1 MTPGL
6 APADALQPEA
16 SQVLATLPGW
26 PPVQVLAA
34 DDHLIVINK
43 PSPLLAVPGRGPDK
57 QDCASARV
65 QAAYPDALVV
75 HRLDMATSGLMVMA
89 RGLAAQRQL
98 SATFAQRLTD
108 KRYQAVVSGLLYP
121 TTSEEWQLIDLPLVL
136 DWPNRPRSIVS
147 AILGKPSQT
156 LWRVLS
162 HDTAKHTTR
171 LELRPITGRSHQLRV
186 HLQALGHPILG
197 DPLYAE
203 ASGLAA
209 APRLLLHATHLT
221 LPHPEHHR
229 AVSWASSPEF

>member
-1 MTPGL
+1 MTPGWS
-6 APADALQPEA
+6 PADAIPTEA
-16 SQVLATLPGW
+16 SEVLATLPGW

-43 PSPLLAVPGRGPDK
+43 PSPLLAVPGRGPDH

-65 QAAYPDALVV
+65 QTAYPDALVV
-75 HRLDMATSGLMVMA
+75 HRLDMATSGLMVFG
-89 RGLAAQRQL
+89 RGPTAQRQL
-98 SATFAQRLTD
+98 SAAFAQRLTH
-108 KRYQAVVSGLLYP
+108 KRYEAMVSGLLHP
-121 TTSEEWQLIDLPLVL
+121 ATSEDWQLIDLPLIL

-147 AILGKPSQT
+147 ATLGKPSQT

-162 HDTAKHTTR
+162 HDTIKHTTR

-221 LPHPEHHR
+221 LPHPEHR
-229 AVSWASSPEF
+229 QAVSWVSSPTF